1 MVASTRGK
9 MMVSRVVVRA
19 PATIANL
26 GPGFDVFGLAISKPA
41 DVVEGSISK
50 SGIKI
55 TSITGVGAADLPRDS
70 KKNIVSIAAARVID
84 LLGCNRGLEFK
95 IRKGIKPGGGM
106 GSSGACA
113 AAGAVIANEIFD
125 GGLPMN
131 KLIEAAAFA
140 EGKIA
145 GSIHYDNVTPAI
157 AGGFT
162 IVTSIKPFEYIALD
176 PPRMKIVVA
185 QPAIDV
191 STRKAREILPK
202 KVPVQS
208 AVANVGRA
216 STMVAALKVKN
227 LAMFGRCMVDS
238 IAEPVRAPLIPGFS
252 KVKRAAI
259 EAGALG
265 AAMAGSGPAVFAV
278 VEPRANTEKVA
289 TAMRRAFKG
298 AGLKCDT
305 IITSPGRGV
314 RILKRR

>member
-1 MVASTRGK
+1 
-9 MMVSRVVVRA
+9 MVSRVVVLA

-26 GPGFDVFGLAISKPA
+26 GPGFDVFGLALSKPA

-55 TSITGVGAADLPRDS
+55 TSITGVDATGLPRDP
-70 KKNIVSIAAARVID
+70 KKNTVSIAAARVMDI
-84 LLGCNRGLEFK
+84 LGRDGGLELK
-95 IRKGIKPGGGM
+95 IKKGIKPGGGM

-125 GGLPMN
+125 GELPMN

-145 GSIHYDNVTPAI
+145 GSIHYDNVTPAVV
-157 AGGFT
+157 GGFT
-162 IVTSIKPFEYIALD
+162 IVASIRPFEYIALD
-176 PPRMKIVVA
+176 PPRMKIVIA
-185 QPAIDV
+185 QPAIEV
-191 STRKAREILPK
+191 STREARKILPK
-202 KVPVQS
+202 EVPVRS

-227 LAMFGRCMVDS
+227 LTMFGRYMVDS
-238 IAEPVRAPLIPGFS
+238 IAEPARAHLIPGFS
-252 KVKRAAI
+252 RVKRAAI

-278 VEPRANTEKVA
+278 AEPRTNAKKVA
-289 TAMRRAFKG
+289 TAMCRAFKD
-298 AGLKCDT
+298 AGLKCGT